1 MKKLTF
7 TILFSILFCTI
18 AWAQSTWELKN
29 KADSLTQEQEYSQAA
44 EVYQDII
51 TMDGG
56 SPTMFLNL
64 SLSWSLAG
72 EIDLA
77 YTALDSAFLYGYDDL
92 EVIENNPNF
101 KALSKAYPKFQEL
114 INREREFYNVEII
127 DNEWVLKALSERK
140 GVTLDD
146 SKWDWEWN
154 WESVNRWEGNFD
166 RYPELNLKFT
176 ADSLYDFKDRSLTI
190 INTKNNNFYLNNLKL
205 KYLNIESKIETKN
218 KSLSLNDLGNLS
230 SVDTL
235 NVFFL
240 NNLEVQSITIQPIA
254 NLNILDIYNIYA
266 AQFFLYGVSNAD
278 AITISDLT
286 AYEGDLGVLGS
297 EYNPIKFIRVD
308 NVEIGVSD
316 IISTSEWYIYS
327 DYMHLMNSIFYQG
340 IDFIFSQIE
349 ELKFTNNQFKQ
360 GIAIDE
366 TNFDKSQNYMPY
378 SQIEGGFGVRAAMEN
393 SIYGETYISTLIA
406 DKESFDKLIYIN
418 KRMHSVYRERGDI
431 ESANAIYIKLKDLMT
446 EYTLQQYKE
455 TGDIEYL
462 IKYQIEKLLKFY
474 TKSGTSPERAI
485 LLSIYILIGFSIIY
499 LFFPSEWDNQRNKQ
513 VIQDYKLLTEKN
525 DAGYLKPFIAL
536 SSNAFIVWLNAFSL
550 SLNAFVTLGFGSIPI
565 KGVGKY
571 ICIVQGFMGWF
582 LLSIFTVTLINQVL
596 I

>member
-7 TILFSILFCTI
+7 TILFPILFCTI
-18 AWAQSTWELKN
+18 TLAQSTWELKN

-114 INREREFYNVEII
+114 IDREREFYNVKVI
-127 DNEWVLKALSERK
+127 DNEWLLKALSERQ

-146 SKWDWEWN
+146 SKWDWEWGWKTVGSWDSEKN
-154 WESVNRWEGNFD
+154 EKGSIETYQD
-166 RYPELNLKFT
+166 INLAFT
-176 ADSLYDFKDRSLTI
+176 EDSLYDLKDKSLY
-190 INTKNNNFYLNNLKL
+190 INSTKNNHIELNNLKL
-205 KYLNIESKIETKN
+205 KRLKIDYQNSNDRPTILISDAMNIDSPSSDQHSVWLEDIHTENLSFNVSNLNIFSLFGLIVNDIDIEKIEATDLIGIFSSN
-218 KSLSLNDLGNLS
+218 IFDGYIGPIGSENEPSLALSLMQSTIGISSDFLVFSYYFSVYGTTILGELNFSLS
-230 SVDTL
+230 SV
-235 NVFFL
+235 N
-240 NNLEVQSITIQPIA
+240 
-254 NLNILDIYNIYA
+254 
-266 AQFFLYGVSNAD
+266 
-278 AITISDLT
+278 
-286 AYEGDLGVLGS
+286 
-297 EYNPIKFIRVD
+297 K
-308 NVEIGVSD
+308 
-316 IISTSEWYIYS
+316 
-327 DYMHLMNSIFYQG
+327 
-340 IDFIFSQIE
+340 IDFDS
-349 ELKFTNNQFKQ
+349 NQFKEVVSI
-360 GIAIDE
+360 GE
-366 TNFDKSQNYMPY
+366 TNFDNNQNYMPY
-378 SQIEGGFGVRAAMEN
+378 EQFEKGFGVN
-393 SIYGETYISTLIA
+393 GIA
-406 DKESFDKLIYIN
+406 NGIELLDSKSQFDKLIHTN
-418 KRMHSVYRERGDI
+418 KKMHSVYREQGDI

-446 EYTLQQYKE
+446 EYTLHQYKE
-455 TGDIEYL
+455 TGNIEYL

-474 TKSGTSPERAI
+474 TRSGTSPERAI
-485 LLSIYILIGFSIIY
+485 LISIYILLGFSIIY

-571 ICIVQGFMGWF
+571 ICIIQGFMGWF
-582 LLSIFTVTLINQVL
+582 LLSIFTVTLINQIL

>member
-18 AWAQSTWELKN
+18 AWAQSTWELER
-29 KADSLTQEQEYSQAA
+29 KADSLAQEQEYSLAA

-64 SLSWSLAG
+64 SLSLSLAG

-77 YTALDSAFLYGYDDL
+77 YTALDSALLYGYDDL

-218 KSLSLNDLGNLS
+218 KSLSLNDLSNLS

-240 NNLEVQSITIQPIA
+240 DNLEVQSITIQPIA

-278 AITISDLT
+278 AIRISDLT

-308 NVEIGVSD
+308 NVEIGVPD

-340 IDFIFSQIE
+340 IDFFFSQIE

-378 SQIEGGFGVRAAMEN
+378 SQIEGGFGVRAVMEN

-446 EYTLQQYKE
+446 EYTLYQYKE

-474 TKSGTSPERAI
+474 TRSGTSPERAI
-485 LLSIYILIGFSIIY
+485 LISIFILLGFSIIY

-571 ICIVQGFMGWF
+571 ICIIQGFMGWF
-582 LLSIFTVTLINQVL
+582 LLSIFTVTLINQILV
-596 I
+596 

>member
-286 AYEGDLGVLGS
+286 VYEGDLGVLGS

>member
-18 AWAQSTWELKN
+18 AWAQSTWELER
-29 KADSLTQEQEYSQAA
+29 KADSLAQEQEYSLAA

-64 SLSWSLAG
+64 SLSLSLAG

-77 YTALDSAFLYGYDDL
+77 YTALDSALLYGYDDL

-166 RYPELNLKFT
+166 RYPKLNLKFT

-218 KSLSLNDLGNLS
+218 KSLSLNDLSNLS

-240 NNLEVQSITIQPIA
+240 DNLEVQSITIQPIA

-278 AITISDLT
+278 AIRISDLT

-308 NVEIGVSD
+308 NVEIGVPD

-340 IDFIFSQIE
+340 IDFFFSQIE

-378 SQIEGGFGVRAAMEN
+378 SQIEGGFGVRAVMEN

-446 EYTLQQYKE
+446 EYTLYQYKE

-474 TKSGTSPERAI
+474 TRSGTSPERAI
-485 LLSIYILIGFSIIY
+485 LISIFILLGFSIIY

-571 ICIVQGFMGWF
+571 ICIIQGFMGWF
-582 LLSIFTVTLINQVL
+582 LLSIFTVTLINQILV
-596 I
+596 